1 MDADYTVLLPA
12 TTQTEPPC
20 EEIQLADS
28 IFKECLAECNITSLN
43 TAIYLLMTVVYAP
56 ADAHSQTSRS
66 LEQLADAYLT
76 RFSHTGNW
84 EDMQRA
90 SLILS
95 GLSAG
100 FSHVHVS
107 SVPNSLIVPVS
118 QEEFSDLA
126 EVEETL
132 EDIVALATATRAEF
146 DGAVDVSSLSTAIL
160 IYQEAITTHDLKDR
174 TELEKFR
181 QLSNALL
188 IRFRLI
194 GNTRDIVDAITL
206 LRKLVVMKPTYL
218 SCLCAALLTERSQS
232 SLVEAVQLGVDA
244 ALSDMLISNDISILL
259 AKADASGQQSDIDAL
274 FRQLQDTAHKITWG
288 RTASY
293 MVDFLA
299 SALGIRFLHRG
310 NPADIDR
317 AIELRRAK
325 VATAVQRR
333 GTSLTRLADALLH
346 RFQTRGDPADI
357 DSAIQASHDALDSWP
372 PSHPKHATALGALAI
387 AIGTR
392 FRLKRD
398 ASDMD
403 RAIMLFNQSLDLSV
417 DDAHRAQLLISF
429 GGLLL
434 QRFLARGDGADLDK
448 SIALQSEAVAQQSLP
463 TLHRAA
469 YQISLA
475 DAHFFRFGHSFQPTD
490 LDGAIQLYEE
500 ILDNLPPSHIERS
513 WALVSA
519 GTALAV
525 RMQVGGKEE
534 DIDKAIT
541 LLREALTILPAPDT
555 RRAFALGKHFVALLY
570 KYDQCLDPALLGEAM
585 DTLREASMYETEQP
599 CIRFKLVAQW
609 AHFAEEYDH
618 TSALEAYEYAIG
630 LLPELAMLDS
640 GITSRQLAL
649 AEKDNVGLA
658 SKAAACAMRRNQNE
672 KAVEFLEAGRSV
684 FWSQALQLHSSLD
697 ELYSADFE
705 LAEKVSIIARQL
717 ESGSYRDVS
726 RAQLL
731 APNPREYRVQDTEN
745 VHYRELNMAWI
756 QALNDVRRRSGF
768 EHFLRPKS
776 GNELRAAA
784 IGGPAVIL
792 NTDKQNSSTS
802 TAFIV
807 TSTGSIET
815 VILDIGPRMAQFA
828 AELVGAAVRGSKVQI
843 SKIFAKGTRDSVEP
857 LSEIQDRLTGKIEGD
872 KLFDP
877 EKILQQVLALL
888 WERIVYPV
896 FRKLGLQK
904 SKDPARLWWCPTG
917 PFTFLPIHAA
927 GIYHGAGM
935 ACVSD
940 YVVSSYTP
948 TLTALLNRPKQST
961 SHLKMTAIIEPA
973 APNHT
978 RLPATEEELKA
989 IQETVPED
997 FLTSLGATRLGPATV
1012 NVALAHLRES
1022 SIVHFACHGT
1032 QNAENPL
1039 DSGLILTDGVLKV
1052 SGLMRG
1058 ENNPMARGKSMTLA
1072 FLSACETAKG
1082 DASLPDEAM
1091 HLAATML
1098 FAGFRGVVATM
1109 WRMSDAD
1116 GPRIAKTFYEHLFKG
1131 CNATANPP
1139 ILPDLTRAAEA
1150 LHIAVAELRANPDV
1164 SFSRWVPFVHYGL

>member
-1 MDADYTVLLPA
+1 MRKGEVIAQHDDDA
-12 TTQTEPPC
+12 
-20 EEIQLADS
+20 
-28 IFKECLAECNITSLN
+28 CN
-43 TAIYLLMTVVYAP
+43 
-56 ADAHSQTSRS
+56 Q
-66 LEQLADAYLT
+66 
-76 RFSHTGNW
+76 
-84 EDMQRA
+84 
-90 SLILS
+90 SLI
-95 GLSAG
+95 
-100 FSHVHVS
+100 
-107 SVPNSLIVPVS
+107 
-118 QEEFSDLA
+118 
-126 EVEETL
+126 T
-132 EDIVALATATRAEF
+132 
-146 DGAVDVSSLSTAIL
+146 VDM
-160 IYQEAITTHDLKDR
+160 IYHPP
-174 TELEKFR
+174 
-181 QLSNALL
+181 
-188 IRFRLI
+188 RLWWI

-206 LRKLVVMKPTYL
+206 LRKLVAMKPTYL

-244 ALSDMLISNDISILL
+244 ALLDMLISNDISILL

-274 FRQLQDTAHKITWG
+274 FHQLQDTAHKITWG

-333 GTSLTRLADALLH
+333 GTSLT
-346 RFQTRGDPADI
+346 
-357 DSAIQASHDALDSWP
+357 SAIQASHDALDSWP
-372 PSHPKHATALGALAI
+372 PSHPKHATALGALAV

-469 YQISLA
+469 YQISLV

-541 LLREALTILPAPDT
+541 LLREALAILPAPDT

-599 CIRFKLVAQW
+599 CIRFKLAAQW

-697 ELYSADFE
+697 ELYFADFE

-815 VILDIGPRMAQFA
+815 VILDIGPTMAQFA

-997 FLTSLGATRLGPATV
+997 FLTSLGATRLGPAT
-1012 NVALAHLRES
+1012 
-1022 SIVHFACHGT
+1022 
-1032 QNAENPL
+1032 NAENPL

-1058 ENNPMARGKSMTLA
+1058 ENNPMVRGKTITLA

-1082 DASLPDEAM
+1082 DVSLPDEAM

-1109 WRMSDAD
+1109 WLMSDAD
-1116 GPRIAKTFYEHLFKG
+1116 GPKIAKTFYEHLFKG

-1150 LHIAVAELRANPDV
+1150 LHVAVAELRANPDV